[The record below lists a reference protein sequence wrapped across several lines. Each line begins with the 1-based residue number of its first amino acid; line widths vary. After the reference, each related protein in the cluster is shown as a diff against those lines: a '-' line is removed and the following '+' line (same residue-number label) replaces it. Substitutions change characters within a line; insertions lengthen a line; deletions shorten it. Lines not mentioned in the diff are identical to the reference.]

1 MGKDFKLDE
10 DQATE
15 YYSEYTKAELV
26 LSQENIFKSNPKLAK
41 GLLEPEALAIK
52 QAEVDAEVNN
62 TVFGARNQALGVA
75 GVSGAAAGYGGYWAY
90 NKWCSKKDDKPVDQ
104 KPVHQYPVN
113 PHVPHVRTNNTAGDR
128 TNTKT
133 NKADKK
139 SGMPGWA
146 IFLIIFAIVAV
157 IGAVV
162 YFVFS
167 TSKDEDEEFD
177 EEL

>member
-1 MGKDFKLDE
+1 MG

-41 GLLEPEALAIK
+41 GLLETEALAIK

-104 KPVHQYPVN
+104 YPVN
-113 PHVPHVRTNNTAGDR
+113 PHVPHARTNKTAGDR

-133 NKADKK
+133 DE
-139 SGMPGWA
+139 
-146 IFLIIFAIVAV
+146 
-157 IGAVV
+157 
-162 YFVFS
+162 
-167 TSKDEDEEFD
+167 SK
-177 EEL
+177 

>member
-1 MGKDFKLDE
+1 MG
-10 DQATE
+10 
-15 YYSEYTKAELV
+15 
-26 LSQENIFKSNPKLAK
+26 ENIFKSNPKLAK
-41 GLLEPEALAIK
+41 GLLETEALAIK

-113 PHVPHVRTNNTAGDR
+113 PHVPHRGDRRTNKTAGDR

-133 NKADKK
+133 DESKTQVEGSDDTKTNKA
-139 SGMPGWA
+139 
-146 IFLIIFAIVAV
+146 
-157 IGAVV
+157 
-162 YFVFS
+162 
-167 TSKDEDEEFD
+167 
-177 EEL
+177 